1 MITVNNDIKLWRHK
15 FDIKLGLQVLTWNQ
29 KTIITSNDDIKEWER
44 TTPNIMTWN
53 DLSQT
58 MTSNR
63 SITLWCQTMMS
74 NLGHQMIITSND
86 YQ

>member
-1 MITVNNDIKLWRHK
+1 MTSNYDVRLRYKIRTSSFNMKSE
-15 FDIKLGLQVLTWNQ
+15 
-29 KTIITSNDDIKEWER
+29 TIITSNDDIKEWER